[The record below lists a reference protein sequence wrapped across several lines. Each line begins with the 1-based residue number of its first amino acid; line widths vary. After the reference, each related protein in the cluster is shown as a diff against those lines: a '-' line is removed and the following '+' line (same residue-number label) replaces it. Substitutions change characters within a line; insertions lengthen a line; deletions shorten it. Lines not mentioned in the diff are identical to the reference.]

1 MNKRLDY
8 QIERLEYEIHEF
20 IKEFSYEINLAMKDV
35 GADKKDFIE
44 ILNIIE
50 TLADMYHITIHNTL
64 LSNELILEFL

>member
-20 IKEFSYEINLAMKDV
+20 IKEFSYEINLAIKDV